1 MSYSLLMGVY
11 CRYNTLR
18 PLRLTVFLP
27 FIIID
32 LLANI
37 LEMSARLGFA
47 AFAPELLLQLAA
59 IAFIRT
65 AVIVALI
72 WAFHIYGLHIL
83 SQEDM
88 RRYHRLLLLVS
99 ELKDEMA
106 LMKKSGNL
114 IEAVTGRAYSLY
126 SKLRSEDGGNSET
139 ALLIAKD
146 IHEVKKEYAMIL
158 RGIQEAVEDYSSDKG
173 MYLRE
178 IWDTIEP
185 GMKLQ
190 AKDMGKNV
198 TMAFNCQDDLFINH
212 HFRFMSV
219 FRNLIVN
226 AIEAAAKEPVMI
238 QLTQQRHDGA
248 IRFQISDNCGGI
260 PQEYLSEIFHV
271 GFSTK
276 IDSKTGD
283 IHRGLGLCIVKDIV
297 ELEWK
302 GKLQVQSDH
311 HGSCFTID
319 VPASFFQEEDQRH
332 GE

>member
-1 MSYSLLMGVY
+1 MGVY
-11 CRYNTLR
+11 CRYNTLQ

-27 FIIID
+27 FILID

-37 LEMSARLGFA
+37 LEMSVRLGFA
-47 AFAPELLLQLAA
+47 TFTSGLLLQLAA
-59 IAFIRT
+59 IAIIRT
-65 AVIVALI
+65 AVIVAII

-83 SQEDM
+83 SQEDVH
-88 RRYHRLLLLVS
+88 RYHRLMLLVS

-106 LMKKSGNL
+106 LMKKSGDL

-126 SKLRSEDGGNSET
+126 SKLRSGDDSSSET

-158 RGIQEAVEDYSSDKG
+158 RGIQGALEDYSNDKG
-173 MYLRE
+173 MYLQE

-185 GMKLQ
+185 GMKLL

-198 TMAFNCQDDLFINH
+198 TMVFHCQDNLLMNH

-226 AIEAAAKEPVMI
+226 AIEAAGKEPVTI
-238 QLTQQRHDGA
+238 KLTQQRHNGTV
-248 IRFQISDNCGGI
+248 RFQLSDNCGGI
-260 PQEYLSEIFHV
+260 PQEYLSELFHI

-283 IHRGLGLCIVKDIV
+283 INRGLGLCIVKDIV

-302 GKLQVQSDH
+302 GQLQVQSDH
-311 HGSCFTID
+311 QGSCFTID
-319 VPASFFQEEDQRH
+319 VPEHLFQEENQGF

>member
-1 MSYSLLMGVY
+1 MSLY
-11 CRYNTLR
+11 CRYNAFQPSR
-18 PLRLTVFLP
+18 FTVFLP
-27 FIIID
+27 FILID
-32 LLANI
+32 LSANI
-37 LEMSARLGFA
+37 LEMSVRLGFS
-47 AFAPELLLQLAA
+47 AFASDLVLQLAA
-59 IAFIRT
+59 IAVIRT

-83 SQEDM
+83 SQEDVH
-88 RRYHRLLLLVS
+88 RYHRLLLLMS

-106 LMKKSGNL
+106 LMKKSGDL

-126 SKLRSEDGGNSET
+126 SKLRSGDDSSSET

-158 RGIQEAVEDYSSDKG
+158 RGIQGALQDYSSDKG
-173 MYLRE
+173 MYLQE

-198 TMAFNCQDDLFINH
+198 TMTFHCQDNLFINE
-212 HFRFMSV
+212 HFSFMSV
-219 FRNLIVN
+219 FRNLIIN
-226 AIEAAAKEPVMI
+226 AIEAAGEKPVTI
-238 QLTQQRHDGA
+238 QLTQQRNNGA
-248 IRFQISDNCGGI
+248 IRFQLSDDCGGI
-260 PQEYLSEIFHV
+260 PQEYLSEIFQV

-283 IHRGLGLCIVKDIV
+283 INRGLGLCIVKDIV
-297 ELEWK
+297 ELQWK
-302 GKLQVQSDH
+302 GQLQVQSDH

-319 VPASFFQEEDQRH
+319 VPAHLFQEEDQGF

>member
-1 MSYSLLMGVY
+1 MGVY
-11 CRYNTLR
+11 CRYNELQ

-27 FIIID
+27 FIFID
-32 LLANI
+32 LSANI
-37 LEMSARLGFA
+37 LEMSVRLGFA
-47 AFAPELLLQLAA
+47 AFTSGLLLQLAA
-59 IAFIRT
+59 IAVIRT

-72 WAFHIYGLHIL
+72 WAFHVYGLHIL

-88 RRYHRLLLLVS
+88 HRYHRLLLLVS

-106 LMKKSGNL
+106 LMKKSGDL

-126 SKLRSEDGGNSET
+126 SKLRSEDGGDSET

-146 IHEVKKEYAMIL
+146 IHEVKKEYAMIS
-158 RGIQEAVEDYSSDKG
+158 RGIHEALEDYSLDKG

-198 TMAFNCQDDLFINH
+198 TMVFNCHDNLFMNH
-212 HFRFMSV
+212 HFRLMSV

-226 AIEAAAKEPVMI
+226 AIEAAGKEPVTI
-238 QLTQQRHDGA
+238 QLTQQRNNGTV
-248 IRFQISDNCGGI
+248 RFQVCDNCGGI
-260 PQEYLSEIFHV
+260 PQEYLSEIFHI

-283 IHRGLGLCIVKDIV
+283 INRGLGLCIVKDIV

-302 GKLQVQSDH
+302 GQLRAQSDRQ
-311 HGSCFTID
+311 GSCFTID
-319 VPASFFQEEDQRH
+319 VPGHIFQEEYDQRF